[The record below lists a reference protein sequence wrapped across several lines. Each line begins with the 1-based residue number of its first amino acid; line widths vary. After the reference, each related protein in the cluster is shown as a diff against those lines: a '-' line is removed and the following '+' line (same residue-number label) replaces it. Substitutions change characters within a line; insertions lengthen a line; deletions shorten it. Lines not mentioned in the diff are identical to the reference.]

1 MSALVL
7 DVLPGI
13 LAGALFRL
21 QTLMIL
27 ASAVLVEAAVFF
39 MQSGAPAGLSWLLVS
54 QCALLQFGYLGAYI
68 CAAFWNGLASR
79 RSQFSNQRRTDK
91 CEAGRARLQS
101 FPRPLWTLGAYGFE
115 IARIDFGNQDFRQ
128 DLAIGRR

>member
-7 DVLPGI
+7 HLLPGM
-13 LAGALFRL
+13 LAGALFRI

-27 ASAVLVEAAVFF
+27 ALAVLVEAAVFF

-54 QCALLQFGYLGAYI
+54 QCALQFGYLGAYI

-79 RSQFSNQRRTDK
+79 RSQFGNQRKTDK
-91 CEAGRARLQS
+91 CEAWRAGFQSGPPKCHYGRWARMVL
-101 FPRPLWTLGAYGFE
+101 R
-115 IARIDFGNQDFRQ
+115 
-128 DLAIGRR
+128 